1 MMIKMSQ
8 VKLTMKK
15 NALIV
20 FTIFT
25 AREEVEFPLFNRKNN
40 RFNTIK
46 LWLMST
52 KTMRKLMKLRLLNA
66 GFQMMRMLRVI
77 SKMLKDSK
85 LNENTSTIKILLS
98 LTIANNLM
106 STIL

>member
-1 MMIKMSQ
+1 MMIKMSL

-52 KTMRKLMKLRLLNA
+52 KTMRK
-66 GFQMMRMLRVI
+66 
-77 SKMLKDSK
+77 
-85 LNENTSTIKILLS
+85 
-98 LTIANNLM
+98 
-106 STIL
+106 